1 MNQQKGV
8 VMGQASNQAGAFELK
23 KLSAEGVTAAL
34 EKAQRYRLL
43 NEPQEAESICL
54 DILDVP
60 SASPA
65 AQAQARVLLILAL
78 SDQLPEDLSCY
89 DEAMQVIS
97 QLGDYER
104 PYYEGI
110 LCERRAKAH
119 HRSTALFAKNIAHD
133 WFRRAMNHFE
143 TAMSSPARPPG
154 NEDAILRWNT
164 CARVLM
170 RHPELEPGVEERGD
184 ETFLE

>member
-1 MNQQKGV
+1 MAQV
-8 VMGQASNQAGAFELK
+8 FELK
-23 KLSAEGVTAAL
+23 KLSADGVAAAL

-54 DILDVP
+54 DILEVP

-65 AQAQARVLLILAL
+65 AQAQARILLILAL

-89 DEAMQVIS
+89 DEAMQVVS
-97 QLGDYER
+97 ALGDYER

-119 HRSTALFAKNIAHD
+119 HRSSGLFAKNIAYD
-133 WFRRAMNHFE
+133 WFRRAMACFE
-143 TAMSSPARPPG
+143 AAMVAPGRPPG

-170 RHPELEPGVEERGD
+170 RHPELEPGVEDSGV
-184 ETFLE
+184 TLLE

>member
-1 MNQQKGV
+1 MAQT
-8 VMGQASNQAGAFELK
+8 FELK
-23 KLSAEGVTAAL
+23 KLSAGGVTAAL

-54 DILDVP
+54 DILAVP

-65 AQAQARVLLILAL
+65 TQAQARVTLILAL
-78 SDQLPEDLSCY
+78 SDQLGDDLSCF
-89 DEAMQVIS
+89 DQAMQVVA
-97 QLGDYER
+97 QLDDYER

-119 HRSTALFAKNIAHD
+119 HLSGALFAKNIAYD
-133 WFRRAMNHFE
+133 WFRRAMASFE
-143 TAMSSPARPPG
+143 AAMAAPARPAG

-170 RHPELEPGVEERGD
+170 SHPELEPGVEERN
-184 ETFLE
+184 ESLLE

>member
-1 MNQQKGV
+1 
-8 VMGQASNQAGAFELK
+8 MGETFGDSAVGGAFELK
-23 KLSAEGVTAAL
+23 KLSADGVPAAL

-54 DILDVP
+54 DILAVP
-60 SASPA
+60 SASPS
-65 AQAQARVLLILAL
+65 AQAQARILLILAL
-78 SDQLPEDLSCY
+78 SDQLPDDLSCY

-97 QLGDYER
+97 ELGDYER

-119 HRSTALFAKNIAHD
+119 HRSTALFAKNIAYD
-133 WFRRAMNHFE
+133 WFRRAMARFE
-143 TAMSSPARPPG
+143 TAMTSPARPAG
-154 NEDAILRWNT
+154 NEDAILRWNS